1 MPLGIRTKVFF
12 LTLIAAFATFL
23 VAQGL
28 LTQRI
33 DTKMPATTLV
43 ELQSRVPFV
52 GFGLALLLATVVA
65 WQVGRW
71 VAGMAEPLTL
81 AARRLREGDL
91 TTRAGR
97 ESPDLGELSLE
108 LDRLSNSLT
117 KTMNQ
122 LRVERDLQTNILE
135 GMQEGVLLLDAE
147 AKILLM
153 NSALREMLL
162 LREDAIGSPFI
173 FAVRNA
179 ELKELIDVSRRRR
192 SASREIEIGGL
203 KPRRVLVRASAQGA
217 QVLAVFVDV
226 TEIRRLES
234 LRKDFVANVS
244 HELRTPVTSV
254 LSAAE
259 TLRDAA
265 AKDPESVP
273 RFVDIIERNAERL
286 QRLIEDLLDLS
297 RIESKEY
304 KLRNEEL
311 ELASFAAQVSQMFR
325 QRADDKRI
333 KLAVEVPAPLHV
345 TTDRR
350 ALEQVLTNLV
360 DNAVKYCPDGA
371 SVTLRA
377 AEDGDDG
384 NKLRISVED
393 TGAGIAAEHLPRL
406 FERFYRVD
414 PSRSR
419 AVGGTGLGLS
429 IVKHLVEALG
439 GTLGVQ
445 SAVGKGS
452 TFFFVLPKQPP
463 VPPDRESAAR
473 TK

>member
-1 MPLGIRTKVFF
+1 MALGIRTKVFF
-12 LTLIAAFATFL
+12 FTFLATFLFFL
-23 VAQGL
+23 VAQGV
-28 LTQRI
+28 LTQPLE
-33 DTKMPATTLV
+33 TAMPYATLAK
-43 ELQSRVPFV
+43 LHNRVPFV
-52 GFGLALLLATVVA
+52 GFGLSILLAVLFA

-71 VAGMAEPLTL
+71 VTGMAEPLTL

-91 TTRAGR
+91 TARAGR
-97 ESPDLGELSLE
+97 ESPDLGELSIE
-108 LDRLSNSLT
+108 LGRLSESLT
-117 KTMNQ
+117 KTMND
-122 LRVERDLQTNILE
+122 LRHERDLQTSMLE

-147 AKILLM
+147 GRILLV

-162 LREDAIGSPFI
+162 LRDEVIGSPFI
-173 FAVRNA
+173 FAVRHA
-179 ELKELIDVSRRRR
+179 ELKETFDAARRKKTSTREIDV
-192 SASREIEIGGL
+192 AGL
-203 KPRRVLVRASAQGA
+203 KPRRLLVRASAQGT

-234 LRKDFVANVS
+234 LRRDFVANVS

-265 AKDPESVP
+265 KKDPESVP
-273 RFVDIIERNAERL
+273 RFLDIIQRNAERL

-304 KLRNEEL
+304 KLRSEVV
-311 ELASFAAQVSQMFR
+311 ELAGLAAQIVSLVR
-325 QRADDKRI
+325 QRADEKRI
-333 KLAVEVPAPLHV
+333 GIVVAVPEEITV

-350 ALEQVLTNLV
+350 ALEQVLTNFV
-360 DNAVKYCPDGA
+360 DNAVKYCPEGA
-371 SVTLRA
+371 TVTVRA
-377 AEDGDDG
+377 AEDDG
-384 NKLRISVED
+384 KVRVAVED

-414 PSRSR
+414 AGRSR

-429 IVKHLVEALG
+429 IVKHLVEAMG
-439 GTLGVQ
+439 GKVGVE
-445 SAVGKGS
+445 SAPGKGS
-452 TFFFVLPKQPP
+452 TFFAIVPTVPP

-473 TK
+473 DVDRI

>member
-1 MPLGIRTKVFF
+1 MALGIRTKVFF
-12 LTLIAAFATFL
+12 FTLLATLLTFL
-23 VAQGL
+23 VAQGI
-28 LTQRI
+28 LTRPLE
-33 DTKMPATTLV
+33 PAMSRDALATL
-43 ELQSRVPFV
+43 QGRVPLV
-52 GFGLALLLATVVA
+52 GIATALVLATLLA

-91 TTRAGR
+91 TAGPGR
-97 ESPDLGELSLE
+97 ESPDLGELSVE
-108 LDRLSNSLT
+108 LGRLSQSLT
-117 KTMNQ
+117 KTMNE

-147 AKILLM
+147 GRILLM

-162 LREDAIGSPFI
+162 LRDEAIGSPFI
-173 FAVRNA
+173 FAVRNT
-179 ELKELIDVSRRRR
+179 ELKELFDAARRKKT
-192 SASREIEIGGL
+192 STRELDLAGL
-203 KPRRVLVRASAQGA
+203 KPRRLLVRAAAQGV

-234 LRKDFVANVS
+234 LRRDFVANVS

-265 AKDPESVP
+265 SKDPTSVP
-273 RFVDIIERNAERL
+273 RFLDIIQRNAERL

-304 KLRNEEL
+304 RLRPEPVDL
-311 ELASFAAQVSQMFR
+311 GALASQSVQSIR
-325 QRADDKRI
+325 QRADEKKQR
-333 KLAVEVPAPLHV
+333 LAVTVPDGTKL

-360 DNAVKYCPDGA
+360 ENAVKYCPEGA
-371 SVTLRA
+371 SITVTA
-377 AEDGDDG
+377 TAEDK
-384 NKLRISVED
+384 KLRVAVED
-393 TGAGIAAEHLPRL
+393 TGAGIAPEHIPRL

-414 PSRSR
+414 AGRSR

-429 IVKHLVEALG
+429 IVKHLVEAMG
-439 GTLGVQ
+439 GTVGVE
-445 SAVGKGS
+445 STVGKGS
-452 TFFFVLPKQPP
+452 TFFAVLPREP
-463 VPPDRESAAR
+463 VAPPDRESAAR
-473 TK
+473 TT